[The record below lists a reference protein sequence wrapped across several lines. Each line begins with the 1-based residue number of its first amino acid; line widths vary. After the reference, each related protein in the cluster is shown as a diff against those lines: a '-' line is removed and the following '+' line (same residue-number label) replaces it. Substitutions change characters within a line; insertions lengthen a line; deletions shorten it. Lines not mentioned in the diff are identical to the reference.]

1 MRRSLALLVATG
13 LVLAWLLSS
22 FLSRGRGLLA
32 FLLLIA
38 PLFLA
43 LLLFARGKRRPLYA
57 LLYAMLLATAG
68 ALVLEAALRVMPGLL
83 GGQLANVA
91 YSGYHWQRGGVY
103 GLDPNA
109 GPVLRP
115 SVSRRMYWSGH
126 WWHHDTNERGWRG
139 PVADP
144 ADAVFLGD
152 SMIYGHGV
160 EQDDTVPARFART
173 TGLATDNLGQQGTC
187 LLQAYMILLRRGLS
201 LKPKRV
207 FACAHPTDIKD
218 AAVYWDEAELRRFV
232 DAPADSDVLPRVRPA
247 YQPPAAW
254 KPEWFWSQHVTLPT
268 ELSGVLGAAV
278 RARLG
283 AGAAPF
289 VSRDPFV
296 PTAAE
301 IDEAVPGVDGPA
313 THPERLGWQTQAQAL
328 AHIARLCGRIGAKL
342 VVFDLGYPR
351 AYSRAVEEQAHAV
364 GAEYSPAGRI
374 ALVHAQAGER
384 VYLAD
389 DGHWTGAGAAI
400 VAAELAATA
409 TVAGAKR

>member
-13 LVLAWLLSS
+13 LLLAWLLSS
-22 FLSRGRGLLA
+22 FLSRGRGLA
-32 FLLLIA
+32 FFLLLA
-38 PLFLA
+38 VPLGGA
-43 LLLFARGKRRPLYA
+43 LLLFVRGRRRPLYA
-57 LLYAMLLATAG
+57 LLYALFLATAG
-68 ALVLEAALRVMPGLL
+68 TAGLEVALRLHPSLL

-103 GLDPNA
+103 GLDANA

-115 SVSRRMYWSGH
+115 NVSRRMYWSGH
-126 WWHHDTNERGWRG
+126 WWHHATNERGWRG

-160 EQDDTVPARFART
+160 EEGDTVAARFARAT
-173 TGLATDNLGQQGTC
+173 HLATDNLGQQGTC
-187 LLQAYMILLRRGLS
+187 LLQAYMTLLRRGVP

-207 FACAHPTDIKD
+207 FACAHPTDIRD
-218 AAVYWDEAELRRFV
+218 AAVFWDETELRRFV
-232 DAPADSDVLPRVRPA
+232 AAGPDSDALPRVRPM
-247 YQPPAAW
+247 YQPPPVW
-254 KPEWFWSQHVTLPT
+254 KPEWFWSQHVALPT

-278 RARLG
+278 RARFG
-283 AGAAPF
+283 AGSAPF

-301 IDEAVPGVDGPA
+301 IDEAVPGIDGPP
-313 THPERLGWQTQAQAL
+313 THPDRLGWEVQQMAL
-328 AHIARLCGRIGAKL
+328 VRIARLCTRIGATL

-351 AYSRAVEEQAHAV
+351 TYSRAVEEHARAI
-364 GAEYSPAGRI
+364 GATYSPAGRI
-374 ALVHAQAGER
+374 VLARAQAGER

-389 DGHWTGAGAAI
+389 DGHWTGDGAAV
-400 VAAELAATA
+400 VAAELAR
-409 TVAGAKR
+409 VP